1 MTEERLSPPFAAMSD
16 AVLAIAA
23 ELDVEQVLQKL
34 VHAARELAGARY
46 AALGVPDGRGGFA
59 QFLTSG
65 MSDELVA
72 SMGPLPRTHG
82 LLGAMLESEEPYRTR
97 DVRLDPRFKG
107 WWPKRHPEMESFL
120 GVPIVSRSGIIG
132 AFYLTEKEGAADFE
146 LADQQLIVMLAAHA
160 AIAIENARLYERSRE
175 LSVVDER
182 NRLARELHD
191 AVSQKLFGLVL
202 SAETVSALI
211 ESDPDEAQTQ
221 LLRLQGL
228 AREAMEEMRSLIF
241 ELRPAALESEGLAP
255 TLRKHVDVLR
265 RVYRTEIDLRIA
277 GSPRLAPGADA
288 EVLRIAQEA
297 LQNALRHAQAQRIE
311 VSLGAANGHVQL
323 TVADDGIGF
332 DPAAPNLRSRRL
344 GLTSMEERAR
354 AVGGRLEITSEPG
367 AGTRVELEVAP

>member
-1 MTEERLSPPFAAMSD
+1 
-16 AVLAIAA
+16 
-23 ELDVEQVLQKL
+23 
-34 VHAARELAGARY
+34 
-46 AALGVPDGRGGFA
+46 
-59 QFLTSG
+59 
-65 MSDELVA
+65 
-72 SMGPLPRTHG
+72 
-82 LLGAMLESEEPYRTR
+82 
-97 DVRLDPRFKG
+97 
-107 WWPKRHPEMESFL
+107 
-120 GVPIVSRSGIIG
+120 
-132 AFYLTEKEGAADFE
+132 
-146 LADQQLIVMLAAHA
+146 MLAAHA

-354 AVGGRLEITSEPG
+354 AVGGRLEIRSEPG